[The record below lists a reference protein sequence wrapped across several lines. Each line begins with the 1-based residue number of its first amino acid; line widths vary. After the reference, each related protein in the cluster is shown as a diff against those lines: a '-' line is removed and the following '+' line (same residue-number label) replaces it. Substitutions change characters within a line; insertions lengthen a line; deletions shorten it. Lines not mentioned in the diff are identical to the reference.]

1 MITKEIYEQTYPKT
15 TASTDTIIVGAANRS
30 GSKTSSSKSSS
41 QRGASSKAS
50 AQRSSAGRSSATSRP
65 AAGGGTGSANRS
77 ASAHGIGTAGK
88 KHAASVR
95 AKHHKTKRSKQRNKL
110 KWLMLAVILLLALA
124 MLRSCFAT
132 VDVKNLNY
140 PDYIQ
145 QNFIGVD
152 GHSRTGNEMSRVNDI
167 VIHYVA
173 NPGSSAKANRDYFDS
188 SQSQVSAHFV
198 VGLKGEV
205 IQCVP
210 LDEESSASNQR
221 NPDTISIEVCH
232 PDSSGKFN
240 DQTYYA
246 LVQLTAWLCDEFH
259 LGEDHL
265 IRHYDI
271 TGKDCPKYY
280 VDHPDAWSR
289 FKDDVERF
297 R

>member
-1 MITKEIYEQTYPKT
+1 MITKEIYERTYPKT
-15 TASTDTIIVGAANRS
+15 TSQTTVSTDTIIVGASNR
-30 GSKTSSSKSSS
+30 
-41 QRGASSKAS
+41 ASSKTGS
-50 AQRSSAGRSSATSRP
+50 RTGQRSSAGKSRAAGRSSSASRSG
-65 AAGGGTGSANRS
+65 AGGRASSANRS
-77 ASAHGIGTAGK
+77 ASAYGTG
-88 KHAASVR
+88 AASRKQAVR
-95 AKHHKTKRSKQRNKL
+95 ARVNHDKTKKGKQRKKL
-110 KWLMLAVILLLALA
+110 KWLMLVVILLLALA

-132 VDVKNLNY
+132 VDVENLNY

-145 QNFIGVD
+145 QNFIEVD
-152 GHSRTGNEMSRVNDI
+152 GHSRTGNEMSKVNDI

-173 NPGSSAKANRDYFDS
+173 NPGSSAKANRNYFAS
-188 SQSQVSAHFV
+188 SQSKVSAHFV

-210 LDEESSASNQR
+210 LNEESSASNQR

-259 LGEDHL
+259 LDEDNL

-280 VDHPDAWSR
+280 VDHPDAWKK
-289 FKDDVERF
+289 FKEDVDGLR
-297 R
+297 

>member
-15 TASTDTIIVGAANRS
+15 TSELAAPADTIIVGAANRS
-30 GSKTSSSKSSS
+30 SGKTGSRNSGSKSA
-41 QRGASSKAS
+41 ASSKAG
-50 AQRSSAGRSSATSRP
+50 AQRSSAGRVGAGGRVSSA
-65 AAGGGTGSANRS
+65 AAHRS
-77 ASAHGIGTAGK
+77 GAAGK

-95 AKHHKTKRSKQRNKL
+95 AKHHKTKQSKQRKKL
-110 KWLMLAVILLLALA
+110 KWIMLAVILLLALA
-124 MLRSCFAT
+124 MLRTCSARI
-132 VDVKNLNY
+132 DVENLNY
-140 PDYIQ
+140 PAYIQ

-152 GHSRTGNEMSRVNDI
+152 GHSRTGNRLDKVNDI

-173 NPGSSAKANRDYFDS
+173 NPGSSAKANRDYFAS
-188 SQSQVSAHFV
+188 SQSRVSAHFV
-198 VGLKGEV
+198 VGLNGEV

-210 LDEESSASNQR
+210 LDEESSASNRR

-246 LVQLTAWLCDEFH
+246 LVQLAAWLCDEFH
-259 LGEDHL
+259 LDEEHL

-289 FKDDVERF
+289 FKEDVKKYR
-297 R
+297 